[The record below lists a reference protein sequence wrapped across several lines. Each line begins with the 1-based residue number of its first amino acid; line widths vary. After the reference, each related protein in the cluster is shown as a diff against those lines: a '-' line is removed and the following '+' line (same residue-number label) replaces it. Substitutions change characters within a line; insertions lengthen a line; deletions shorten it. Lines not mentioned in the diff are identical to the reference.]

1 MKELILFILVGLFIV
16 RPRLQR
22 VPVRRDQRDN
32 F

>member
-16 RPRLQR
+16 TSRLQR